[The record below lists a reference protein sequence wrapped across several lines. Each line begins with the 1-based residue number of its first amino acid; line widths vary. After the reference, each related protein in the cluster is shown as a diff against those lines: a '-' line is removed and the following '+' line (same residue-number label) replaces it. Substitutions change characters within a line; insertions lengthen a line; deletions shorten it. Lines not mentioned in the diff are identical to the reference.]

1 MEHQEQ
7 QQNQGA
13 QGEGDGNVF
22 ANDGFGA
29 PQDGA
34 QQDRDRRGEV
44 PPAQAGK
51 PPVGYF
57 VFLRFIYCSQSYSRL
72 NGDRMVSFLP
82 FLVSR
87 VWICSDNRAF

>member
-7 QQNQGA
+7 QQNEGA
-13 QGEGDGNVF
+13 QEGRDGNVF

-44 PPAQAGK
+44 PPSPDGTQAGEQQQAAG
-51 PPVGYF
+51 PQLQAGALLQPGLLYF
-57 VFLRFIYCSQSYSRL
+57 
-72 NGDRMVSFLP
+72 NRMVDS
-82 FLVSR
+82 V
-87 VWICSDNRAF
+87 V